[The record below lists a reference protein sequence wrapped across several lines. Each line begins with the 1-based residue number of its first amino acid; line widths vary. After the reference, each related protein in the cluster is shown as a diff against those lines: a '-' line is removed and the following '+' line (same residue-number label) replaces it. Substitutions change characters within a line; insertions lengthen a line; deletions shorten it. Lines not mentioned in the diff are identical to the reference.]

1 MQNSKQEKINDLI
14 NYFNTKYKIKKIEEY
29 KTFELK
35 SLILRSYY
43 HNNILAFGDM
53 LHKIH
58 PLAGQGFNMTIRD
71 IKLLMDLI
79 KFRINHGLDI
89 DKSICIDF
97 EKNIKHKNYL
107 FSNGIDFVYEFF
119 NLETK
124 LNNSFLSR
132 SIKLLGTNEY
142 ANKMFRKIADD
153 GITI

>member
-1 MQNSKQEKINDLI
+1 
-14 NYFNTKYKIKKIEEY
+14 
-29 KTFELK
+29 
-35 SLILRSYY
+35 
-43 HNNILAFGDM
+43 
-53 LHKIH
+53 
-58 PLAGQGFNMTIRD
+58 MTIRD
-71 IKLLMDLI
+71 TKLLMDLI

-107 FSNGIDFVYEFF
+107 FSTGIDFVYEFF
-119 NLETK
+119 NFETK